1 MTGLNNFI
9 NLFGQVTLSTVVEL
23 VLAGVFLYLIY
34 KKVRDFLIERY
45 EAEKARDQRINEAL
59 DAVHKYPEYRAQSIK
74 IQQTLENE
82 IQTIR
87 QSMER
92 YQARLDS
99 VEETNKRREC
109 NKLRDRLLQS
119 YRYYTNEE
127 TNPSKS
133 WTQMEA
139 EAFWG
144 LFRDYEE
151 AGGNGYMHSV
161 VQPAM
166 TDLTVREC
174 PKCPNLSGEGGVTHG
189 ILLLCFYI

>member
-1 MTGLNNFI
+1 
-9 NLFGQVTLSTVVEL
+9 
-23 VLAGVFLYLIY
+23 
-34 KKVRDFLIERY
+34 
-45 EAEKARDQRINEAL
+45 
-59 DAVHKYPEYRAQSIK
+59 
-74 IQQTLENE
+74 
-82 IQTIR
+82 
-87 QSMER
+87 MER

-109 NKLRDRLLQS
+109 NKLRDRLLQN
-119 YRYYTNEE
+119 YRYYTNEA

-144 LFRDYEE
+144 LFRDYED

-166 TDLTVREC
+166 EELFIRAC
-174 PKCPNLSGEGGVTHG
+174 PIPKNEGGASK
-189 ILLLCFYI
+189 

>member
-23 VLAGVFLYLIY
+23 VLAGCFLYLIY
-34 KKVRDFLIERY
+34 KKVSDFLIKRY

-87 QSMER
+87 KTMER

-119 YRYYTNEE
+119 YRYYTNEA

-144 LFRDYEE
+144 VFRDYEE

-166 TDLTVREC
+166 TELTVREC
-174 PKCPNLSGEGGVTHG
+174 PKCPNLSGKEA
-189 ILLLCFYI
+189 

>member
-9 NLFGQVTLSTVVEL
+9 DLFGQVTLSTVVEL

-59 DAVHKYPEYRAQSIK
+59 EAAHKYPEYRAQSIK

-82 IQTIR
+82 IQVIR
-87 QSMER
+87 EAMER
-92 YQARLDS
+92 YNTRMEQMEEDS
-99 VEETNKRREC
+99 RRREC

-119 YRYYTNEE
+119 YRYYTNPE
-127 TNPSKS
+127 TNPDKS

-139 EAFWG
+139 EAFWE

-151 AGGNGYMHSV
+151 AGGNGYMHTV

-166 TDLTVREC
+166 AELIVREC
-174 PKCPNLSGEGGVTHG
+174 PRKGA
-189 ILLLCFYI
+189 

>member
-87 QSMER
+87 KTMER

-99 VEETNKRREC
+99 VEETNNAASATSSATGFFRVTILHKRR
-109 NKLRDRLLQS
+109 N
-119 YRYYTNEE
+119 
-127 TNPSKS
+127 
-133 WTQMEA
+133 
-139 EAFWG
+139 
-144 LFRDYEE
+144 
-151 AGGNGYMHSV
+151 
-161 VQPAM
+161 QPQ
-166 TDLTVREC
+166 
-174 PKCPNLSGEGGVTHG
+174 
-189 ILLLCFYI
+189 

>member
-1 MTGLNNFI
+1 MTGLNDFI
-9 NLFGQVTLSTVVEL
+9 ELFGQVTLSTVVEL

-59 DAVHKYPEYRAQSIK
+59 EAVHKYPEYRAQSIK
-74 IQQTLENE
+74 IQQTLESE
-82 IQTIR
+82 IQVIR
-87 QSMER
+87 EAMER
-92 YQARLDS
+92 YNTRMEQMEEDS
-99 VEETNKRREC
+99 KRREC

-119 YRYYTNEE
+119 YRYYTNEK
-127 TNPSKS
+127 TNPSRS
-133 WTQMEA
+133 WTSMEA

-151 AGGNGYMHSV
+151 AGGNGYMHTV

-166 TDLTVREC
+166 TELTIREC
-174 PKCPNLSGEGGVTHG
+174 PTLSGKGA
-189 ILLLCFYI
+189 

>member
-9 NLFGQVTLSTVVEL
+9 NLFGQDTLSTVVEL

-34 KKVRDFLIERY
+34 KTVRDFLIERY

-82 IQTIR
+82 IQNIR
-87 QSMER
+87 KTMER

-166 TDLTVREC
+166 TELIVREC
-174 PKCPNLSGEGGVTHG
+174 PKCPNLSGKEA
-189 ILLLCFYI
+189 

>member
-45 EAEKARDQRINEAL
+45 EAEKAL
-59 DAVHKYPEYRAQSIK
+59 DAVHKYPEYRVQSIK

-87 QSMER
+87 KTMER

-166 TDLTVREC
+166 TELIVREC
-174 PKCPNLSGEGGVTHG
+174 PKCPNSSGKEA
-189 ILLLCFYI
+189 

>member
-87 QSMER
+87 KTMER

-133 WTQMEA
+133 WTKMEA

-161 VQPAM
+161 
-166 TDLTVREC
+166 LTNGFPPFLEVVGSTLRRHI
-174 PKCPNLSGEGGVTHG
+174 VTSFVAS
-189 ILLLCFYI
+189 ITNIK

>member
-59 DAVHKYPEYRAQSIK
+59 DAVHKYPEYRVQSIK

-87 QSMER
+87 KTMER

-99 VEETNKRREC
+99 V
-109 NKLRDRLLQS
+109 
-119 YRYYTNEE
+119 EE

-166 TDLTVREC
+166 TELTVREC
-174 PKCPNLSGEGGVTHG
+174 PKCPNLSGKEA
-189 ILLLCFYI
+189 

>member
-87 QSMER
+87 QAMER

-99 VEETNKRREC
+99 VEEANKRREC

-139 EAFWG
+139 EAFC
-144 LFRDYEE
+144 
-151 AGGNGYMHSV
+151 
-161 VQPAM
+161 PA
-166 TDLTVREC
+166 DLLPRTSCR
-174 PKCPNLSGEGGVTHG
+174 KK
-189 ILLLCFYI
+189 

>member
-87 QSMER
+87 KTMER

-119 YRYYTNEE
+119 YRYYTNEA

-133 WTQMEA
+133 WTKMEA

-166 TDLTVREC
+166 TELTVREC
-174 PKCPNLSGEGGVTHG
+174 PKCPNSSRKEA
-189 ILLLCFYI
+189 